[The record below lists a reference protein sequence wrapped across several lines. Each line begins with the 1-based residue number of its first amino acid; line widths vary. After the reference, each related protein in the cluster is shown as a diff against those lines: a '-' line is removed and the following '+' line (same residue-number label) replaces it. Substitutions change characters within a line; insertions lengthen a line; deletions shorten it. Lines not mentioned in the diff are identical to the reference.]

1 MRKFPASPITALI
14 DEKPRYYLGESMAH
28 DLTVADLLGPD
39 GLAGLAE
46 VDLGYGTSA
55 GDPVLRALVA
65 ARLGIPDNQVLI
77 TAGAAGALFLTGLL
91 CGDGEILVGR
101 PCFPPTF
108 DAMRGLG
115 APVVTVQSRFDDDYR
130 IDLDAFAGRLS
141 SRTQLV
147 MFASPQNPAGVT
159 ITEGEVEQ
167 MLAAMSRTCPDA
179 LLLIDETFREA
190 TYGDTPPAAS
200 FAAASPRLLT
210 CASLSKAYG
219 VPGLRV
225 GWLTVPG
232 PGLYEQLRL
241 AKFNSSIACGT
252 IDEFLAIKV
261 LSQADQLLA
270 TRSAILAEARGI
282 VERWIKTHTGQLH
295 WLRPEVGAFCCIQ
308 LDPGSFGPADIDRVH
323 AHLAGQRTQIAAGP
337 WFGDS
342 AHIIRLGLG
351 YEPADK
357 LELGL
362 NVVSAAVK
370 GDGEAGGRPEV
381 TEPQPLS
388 TAKGTH

>member
-1 MRKFPASPITALI
+1 MRQFPASPITALI
-14 DEKPRYYLGESMAH
+14 DGKPRYYLGESMAR
-28 DLTVADLLGPD
+28 DLAVADLLGPG
-39 GLAGLAE
+39 GLASLAE
-46 VDLGYGTSA
+46 VNLGYGTSA
-55 GDPVLRALVA
+55 GDPALRALLA
-65 ARLGIPDNQVLI
+65 ARLGIPDDQVLI
-77 TAGAAGALFLTGLL
+77 TVGAAGALFLTGLL

-108 DAMRGLG
+108 DALRGLG
-115 APVVTVQSRFDDDYR
+115 APVVTVQSRFGDGYR
-130 IDLDAFAGRLS
+130 IDLDAFAARLS
-141 SRTQLV
+141 PRTQLV

-200 FAAASPRLLT
+200 FARASPRLLT

-225 GWLTVPG
+225 GWLTVPD
-232 PGLYEQLRL
+232 PGVYEQLRL

-252 IDEFLAIKV
+252 IDEFLATKV
-261 LSQADQLLA
+261 LSQAEQVLA
-270 TRSAILAEARGI
+270 SRGAVLAESRGI
-282 VERWIKTHTGQLH
+282 VERWIKAHTGRLH
-295 WLRPEVGAFCCIQ
+295 WLRPQAGAFCCMQ
-308 LDPGSFGPADIDRVH
+308 LDPDSFGPADIDRFH

-351 YEPADK
+351 YEPADQ

-362 NVVSAAVK
+362 DVISAAL
-370 GDGEAGGRPEV
+370 AAAPR
-381 TEPQPLS
+381 
-388 TAKGTH
+388 

>member
-1 MRKFPASPITALI
+1 MRQFPASPITALI
-14 DEKPRYYLGESMAH
+14 DGKPRYYLGESMAH
-28 DLTVADLLGPD
+28 DLTVAGLLGPG
-39 GLAGLAE
+39 GLASLAE
-46 VDLGYGTSA
+46 VNLGYGTSA
-55 GDPVLRALVA
+55 GDPALRALLA
-65 ARLGIPDNQVLI
+65 ARLGIPDDQVLI

-91 CGDGEILVGR
+91 CSDGEILVGR
-101 PCFPPTF
+101 PCFPPAF
-108 DAMRGLG
+108 DALRGLG
-115 APVVTVQSRFDDDYR
+115 APVVTVRSRFDDGYR
-130 IDLDAFAGRLS
+130 IDLDAFAARLS
-141 SRTQLV
+141 PRTQLV

-167 MLAAMSRTCPDA
+167 ILAAMSRTCPEA

-200 FAAASPRLLT
+200 FAGASPRLLT

-225 GWLTVPG
+225 GWLTVPD

-241 AKFNSSIACGT
+241 AKFNSSVACGT
-252 IDEFLAIKV
+252 IDEFLATKV
-261 LSQADQLLA
+261 LAQAEQVLA
-270 TRSAILAEARGI
+270 VRGAVLAESRGI
-282 VERWIKTHTGQLH
+282 VERWIKAHTGRLH
-295 WLRPEVGAFCCIQ
+295 WLRPQAGAFCCMQ
-308 LDPGSFGPADIDRVH
+308 LDPGSFGPAGIDRFH

-351 YEPADK
+351 YEPADQ

-362 NVVSAAVK
+362 DVVSAAL
-370 GDGEAGGRPEV
+370 EAAPR
-381 TEPQPLS
+381 
-388 TAKGTH
+388 